1 MGSHNLYVEGEE
13 YGTEKFEYDGIKTSY
28 INAKAGTVFQI
39 GITALQYLN
48 IAFKLLP
55 SDA

>member
-13 YGTEKFEYDGIKTSY
+13 YGTEKFEYDSIKTSY
-28 INAKAGTVFQI
+28 INAKAGTVFQV